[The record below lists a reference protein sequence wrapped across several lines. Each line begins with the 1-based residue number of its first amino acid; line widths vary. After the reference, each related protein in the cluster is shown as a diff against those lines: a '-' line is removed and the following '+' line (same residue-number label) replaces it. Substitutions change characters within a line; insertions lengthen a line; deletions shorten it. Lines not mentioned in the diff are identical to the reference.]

1 MGCILIIDD
10 EEDLTALLR
19 EELEARGHTVL
30 TAADGEEGVRQAR
43 KQPDLIILDIMM
55 PNLNGFEV
63 CRAIRD
69 EALCPIIFLSAKQSE
84 ADRIRA
90 FNLGGDDY
98 VMKPFGL
105 RELMARIEA
114 NLRRERRA
122 RLRNAERK
130 RSRLYFGKLGL
141 DLKERT
147 LAIGGTPVPLTRR
160 EYDVVELLATHSGQV
175 FSREQIYENVWGY
188 DAEGDSSTVVE
199 HVKNIRAKLAAV
211 DPDTEYIATV
221 WGIGYKWNKM

>member
-1 MGCILIIDD
+1 MACILIIDD
-10 EEDLTALLR
+10 EEDLVSLLR

-30 TAADGEEGVRQAR
+30 TASDGEAGVRQAR

-55 PNLNGFEV
+55 PNLNGYEV

-69 EALCPIIFLSAKQSE
+69 EVMCPIIFLSAKQSE
-84 ADRIRA
+84 MDRITA

-98 VMKPFGL
+98 VLKPFGL

-122 RLRNAERK
+122 QYLNAERK
-130 RSRLYFGKLGL
+130 RSKLYFGDLGL

-147 LAIGGTPVPLTRR
+147 LSIGGKPVPLTRR
-160 EYDVVELLATHSGQV
+160 EYDLVELLATHSGQV
-175 FSREQIYENVWGY
+175 FSREQIYEKVWGF

-199 HVKNIRAKLAAV
+199 HVKKIRAKFAAV

-221 WGIGYKWNKM
+221 WGIGYKWNKI